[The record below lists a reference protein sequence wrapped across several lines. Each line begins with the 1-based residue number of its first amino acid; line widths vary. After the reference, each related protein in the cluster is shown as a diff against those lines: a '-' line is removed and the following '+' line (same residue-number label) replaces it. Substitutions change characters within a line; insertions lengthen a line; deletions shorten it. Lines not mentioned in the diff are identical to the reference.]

1 MSPDEFDFIE
11 ELKLYIGSDENMVA
25 VKRKSY
31 KYFLYADLRLT
42 AISLHTKALKTMPI
56 VFLPNGE

>member
-1 MSPDEFDFIE
+1 MKNI
-11 ELKLYIGSDENMVA
+11 VA

-42 AISLHTKALKTMPI
+42 AISLHTKALKTMSI